1 MIRHKT
7 NPDIYYDLLLRFKKV
22 FAKGGINRQKYTYP
36 ALCFSMIRL
45 TAFIAYPPDVPE
57 EAKQEEEAL
66 EEGEEPEPAPT
77 VQVAQPK
84 IIKNLAEM
92 INAL

>member
-1 MIRHKT
+1 MRAVDKSLEIDVDHPRM
-7 NPDIYYDLLLRFKKV
+7 V
-22 FAKGGINRQKYTYP
+22 FQR
-36 ALCFSMIRL
+36 
-45 TAFIAYPPDVPE
+45 DVPE